1 MTFGKKPFSLEKI
14 ALRIEIFQNKDWVE
28 KSECKMGKNRN
39 KKKQQNQSSSG
50 LKNSMD
56 EQSEPKRTE
65 EDIRNDDKELA
76 HFRDVFILHI
86 I

>member
-1 MTFGKKPFSLEKI
+1 
-14 ALRIEIFQNKDWVE
+14 
-28 KSECKMGKNRN
+28 MGKNRN
-39 KKKQQNQSSSG
+39 KKKQQNQSLSG